1 MNFRD
6 EKAIYLQIEEFV
18 CEQILSGRWPV
29 GEKLCSVR
37 ELASSLEVNP
47 NTVMRAYTE
56 LSDEKIIENKRGI
69 GFFIAADAAATI
81 RESNRQEFLHQ
92 ELPLLLKKAKLL
104 QISSEEITA
113 IYQSL

>member
-6 EKAIYLQIEEFV
+6 EKAIYLQIEEYV
-18 CEQILSGRWPV
+18 CEQILSGRWIE
-29 GEKLCSVR
+29 GEKMCSVR

-56 LSDEKIIENKRGI
+56 LSDKKIIENKRGI
-69 GFFIAADAAATI
+69 GFFIAADAITTI
-81 RESNRQEFLHQ
+81 RESHRQEFLHQ

-104 QISSEEITA
+104 QISEEEIIS

>member
-6 EKAIYLQIEEFV
+6 EKAIYLQIEEYV
-18 CEQILSGRWPV
+18 CEQILSGRWAA
-29 GEKLCSVR
+29 GEKMCSVR
-37 ELASSLEVNP
+37 ELAATLEVNP

-56 LSDEKIIENKRGI
+56 LSDKQIIENKRGI
-69 GFFIAADAAATI
+69 GFFIVADAIATI
-81 RESNRQEFLHQ
+81 RDFHRKDFLQQ

-104 QISSEEITA
+104 QISEEEIIT